1 MAFNTE
7 QLETLVYPFA
17 GNDPETDIML
27 FFTDNKNEP
36 RSINVRRCIE
46 TDEEF
51 TGNPFGYSGQELNDF
66 ITACPRVP
74 EQPIQFEFQTV
85 TDENAVEFESS
96 FKNSD
101 GLIFAYQNVYKN
113 GYVSSLSSFSKVAY
127 PPSIATLGNRTPEEV
142 SISNTMFLTIPK
154 QNNEVRSIRI
164 LYKEG
169 DGGVWKLIDQ
179 VGANEDLNNVNYTFI
194 GDEETAGV
202 YTFYKER
209 IYPVIPLSESSK
221 NFDKLPA
228 IAQSQAV
235 SGNRLM
241 YGNYQEGF
249 DQVPTSSNATVV
261 YKDRLQDL
269 KIFDIDCKSIIFRGK
284 MAAFTVD
291 TSGLPET
298 ISPGL
303 YQVNMKFKPTRNIH
317 VYTEAGSYL
326 GSQHRTVNEVTSFDD
341 EFTGPP
347 LALSVGTTFEF
358 IEGDRVKLTSGVFP
372 VTPTQPTSVKS
383 LRLFKE
389 GGIHGVGFA
398 TWNDVVNGPKN
409 VRLGSSPAAPL
420 ILGVKEI
427 PISFTFNVQD
437 SITNSDVSDIIDI
450 LISSTGPNI
459 YYAQTQSVNV
469 SNLLLSQFNVELINT
484 SSEGSGVIKPLV
496 ELDLGLSNEQE
507 FDQTSS
513 FAELVCVVDPF
524 DTGQNAGGCG
534 GFFIVNKA
542 DIKFRMMKV
551 PTINPSSQQTV
562 DNNVGFFNSYNWNES
577 VTQTGTKKGYYFEVE
592 SINADYDNS
601 FFSCFPKPAMGRGE
615 VGSDGER
622 VSFKP
627 DTPWRIFDNEG
638 ATESGSQRNIF
649 WPYVRGSKLSSFNGT
664 RAYVADSYSEGAFY
678 AMPDGMDSSIEDE
691 FGNNETREDAV
702 PYRIGSWLVLNSDG
716 VNSNLFDDW
725 YGARI
730 DFTACPQGT
739 SFSAMPSETVDNLN
753 IRSYGSSNI
762 MASFLARKYISFN
775 NGLGISSSEN
785 LSKTWRGYITSFNYN
800 YDQSNYLCVVDGDC
814 GPGGQMSTSNPFS
827 DSTLDINGDLENIV
841 TPAFNLGDVLTG
853 TVGGAVG
860 AYTDGQFG
868 SFPPEGIDE
877 SPTGSVPVHNRF
889 GSVWNTTLL
898 GLVTNMPYVDF
909 TSFYLSVSSAEDTA
923 SLSPVKEGAFD
934 ALSFNNITVDSN
946 FSTLADTEL
955 SFKTRASHDFGVVYY
970 DKRGRRSTV
979 NKLDSVYV
987 PGYSDQERPGEPKG
1001 ATSIRLKLNHKAPE
1015 WADSYKIFYSNRNES
1030 KRFIQYVAGDA
1041 FIEKNA
1047 DSGKN
1052 KIYVSL
1058 NYLQGNRMSYS
1069 SSYGARDRDT
1079 DEPTLY
1085 RYSKGDKLRVIS
1097 YYKNDTEREFLDP
1110 SYEFTI
1116 LGVET
1121 LNDLL
1126 EDHPLYSDG
1135 AISGINEDVEKLKRN
1150 GQFVVLTDN
1159 SNASGFTA
1167 LDIASNASNWAK
1179 RCVFEIVSPLKESND
1194 ETQPYFETNYGG
1206 KVVFSSSLSQEFGES
1221 IYIHEQPPL
1230 GHLIEEGD
1238 VFFRSVPLNT
1248 REYVNNEFVDL
1259 IAVDEE
1265 GNDNSQSR
1273 FLPYY
1278 LETESLTDLYRT
1290 VAKGYGKPN
1299 FIDKDAFRKR
1309 MEASVIF
1316 SDKTESSQ
1324 FRLRHT
1330 SFSDQEQNS
1339 FNLPEKHG
1347 DLNYIA
1353 GEDEYITTLQEN
1365 KAAIIPVD
1373 RSITSTSQGVESVNL
1388 SDKVLNSTKFYFG
1401 EGGPAGN
1408 PESVVEI
1415 DGYIYFADKHNKRI
1429 SRLDPGGQ
1437 TVENISNLGMEE
1449 YFRRQFNRLLNS
1461 SNTLDKSDL
1470 RIVGG
1475 FDPMENEFI
1484 VSFLRPEDI
1493 NTEVQEGLSINA
1505 PLSSSLADLEISSEE
1520 PFVNTTSFDHSGG
1533 KAWKTRYSFNSSSY
1547 SHVNNNLISF
1557 KNNQVWDHGKND
1569 NRNNFHGSNYMS
1581 MVKSVSVGGNGSM
1594 TKVYKSLGLESYYD
1608 WPAIIKTNTETAT
1621 IPTFTNYEGTRY
1633 ASMPR
1638 SKSLSTSN
1646 VKTVGVVESFTMV
1659 GYVEDLELNQ
1669 IINEIDIK
1677 FASPVSTSLVLGDG
1691 VSVTALFN
1699 NDVQL
1704 SVNQFLETITP
1715 VEKIDDYVVRYLLS
1729 GPGFPDVVLNNVLQN
1744 IVQAGATII
1753 HVGNSATHGDSLR
1766 DKYATVMLLNNS
1778 QEEAELYSVNLE
1790 VSGSKLDTSS

>member
-7 QLETLVYPFA
+7 QLQTLVYPFA

-51 TGNPFGYSGQELNDF
+51 TGNPFGYSGQELDDF

-74 EQPIQFEFQTV
+74 DQPIQFDFQTV
-85 TDENAVEFESS
+85 TDENAVELDSN

-142 SISNTMFLTIPK
+142 SVSNTMLLTIPK
-154 QNNEVRSIRI
+154 QNNEVGSIRI

-179 VGANEDLNNVNYTFI
+179 VGANEDLNNVNYTFL

-202 YTFYKER
+202 YRFYKER
-209 IYPVIPLSESSK
+209 IYPIIPLSESSK

-235 SGNRLM
+235 SGSRLM

-269 KIFDIDCKSIIFRGK
+269 KIFDIDCKSIIYRGK

-303 YQVNMKFKPTRNIH
+303 YEINIKFKPTRNIH
-317 VYTEAGSYL
+317 VYTERQSYL
-326 GSQHRTVNEVTSFDD
+326 GSQHRTVNEITSFDD
-341 EFTGPP
+341 EFTGSP
-347 LALSVGTTFEF
+347 LALGNVTSFGFVED
-358 IEGDRVKLTSGVFP
+358 ERLRLTGGHTYVSSESSD
-372 VTPTQPTSVKS
+372 SVKS
-383 LRLFKE
+383 LRLFGS
-389 GGIHGVGFA
+389 GGNNSVANA
-398 TWNDVVNGPKN
+398 TWGDVANGPSEIKI
-409 VRLGSSPAAPL
+409 GSSPAAPL

-427 PISFTFNVQD
+427 PISFTFNVQS

-450 LISSTGPNI
+450 LISSSDPNNVLN
-459 YYAQTQSVNV
+459 AQTQPVNV
-469 SNLLLSQFNVELINT
+469 SNLLLSQFNVDLINT

-496 ELDLGLSNEQE
+496 ELDLGLSNEQQ

-524 DTGQNAGGCG
+524 DTGQDAGGCG

-551 PTINPSSQQTV
+551 PTQNPSLSI
-562 DNNVGFFNSYNWNES
+562 GSFESYNWNES

-592 SINADYDNS
+592 SIDADYDDS

-638 ATESGSQRNIF
+638 AVEGGTQRNIF
-649 WPYVRGSKLSSFNGT
+649 WPYVRRSKLSTFNGT
-664 RAYVADSYSEGAFY
+664 RAFVADSYSEGTLY
-678 AMPDGMDSSIEDE
+678 AMPDGMDSSVEDE
-691 FGNNETREDAV
+691 FGNKETREDVV
-702 PYRIGSWLVLNSDG
+702 PYRIGSWLVLNSSG
-716 VNSNLFDDW
+716 VNSPAFNNW
-725 YGARI
+725 YGAEI

-739 SFSAMPSETVDNLN
+739 AFSAMPSETVDLLDVRGYGNFNDFTDGFSHFLG
-753 IRSYGSSNI
+753 RRHVSY
-762 MASFLARKYISFN
+762 
-775 NGLGISSSEN
+775 NGGTGFSTQES
-785 LSKTWRGYITSFNYN
+785 LSKTWRGYITTFNYN
-800 YDQSNYLCVVDGDC
+800 ASNNENLCVVDGDC
-814 GPGGQMSTSNPFS
+814 GPGGQMSASNPFS
-827 DSTLDINGDLENIV
+827 DSTLDINGDLENII

-853 TVGGAVG
+853 TIGNAVG
-860 AYTDGQFG
+860 ETNEEYEVL
-868 SFPPEGIDE
+868 PPQGIDE

-898 GLVTNMPYVDF
+898 GLVTNMPYIDF
-909 TSFYLSVSSAEDTA
+909 TSFYLSVSSTEDAA
-923 SLSPVKEGAFD
+923 SLSPVKEGALD
-934 ALSFNNITVDSN
+934 ALAFNNITVDSN
-946 FSTLADTEL
+946 FATLAETEL

-1001 ATSIRLKLNHKAPE
+1001 TTSIKLKLNHKAPE
-1015 WADSYKIFYSNRNES
+1015 WADSYKIFYSNRNEA

-1069 SSYGARDRDT
+1069 SSYGARDKDT

-1097 YYKNDTEREFLDP
+1097 YYKNDTEREFLPP
-1110 SYEFTI
+1110 SYEFTV

-1135 AISGINEDVEKLKRN
+1135 AISGVNEDVEKLKRN

-1179 RCVFEIVSPLKESND
+1179 RCVFEIVSPLKESTD
-1194 ETQPYFETNYGG
+1194 ETQPYFETSYGG
-1206 KVVFSSSLSQEFGES
+1206 KVVFDSSLSQEFGES
-1221 IYIHEQPPL
+1221 IYKHEQPVG

-1248 REYVNNEFVDL
+1248 REYASNEFVDL

-1299 FIDKDAFRKR
+1299 FIDNDAFRKR

-1316 SDKTESSQ
+1316 SDKTDSSR

-1330 SFSDQEQNS
+1330 SFSDQDQNS
-1339 FNLPEKHG
+1339 FDLPEKHG
-1347 DLNYIA
+1347 DINYIA

-1365 KAAIIPVD
+1365 KVAVIPVD
-1373 RSITSTSQGVESVNL
+1373 RAITSTAQGVETVNI
-1388 SDKVLNSTKFYFG
+1388 SDRVLNSAKFYFG

-1408 PESVVEI
+1408 PESVVEV

-1429 SRLDPGGQ
+1429 SRTSPGGQ
-1437 TVENISNLGMEE
+1437 TIENISSLGMEE
-1449 YFRRQFNRLLNS
+1449 YFRRQFNRLLDS
-1461 SNTLDKSDL
+1461 SSVLDKSDL
-1470 RIVGG
+1470 RISGG

-1484 VSFLRPEDI
+1484 VSFLRPSDI
-1493 NTEVQEGLSINA
+1493 NTEVQEGLSTNT
-1505 PLSSSLADLEISSEE
+1505 PLSSSLADLEMSREE
-1520 PFVNTTSFDHSGG
+1520 PFVNTIAFDHNGG
-1533 KAWKTRYSFNSSSY
+1533 KVWKTRYSFNSSSY

-1557 KNNQVWDHGKND
+1557 KGNQVWDHGKNLKR
-1569 NRNNFHGSNYMS
+1569 NRFHNSKYMS
-1581 MVKSVSVGGNGSM
+1581 MVKPVSVGGNGSM

-1608 WPAIIKTNTETAT
+1608 WPAIIKTHAETAT

-1646 VKTVGVVESFTMV
+1646 VKAVGVIENATMV
-1659 GYVEDLELNQ
+1659 GDAEGTEFVNQ
-1669 IINEIDIK
+1669 VDFK

-1691 VSVTALFN
+1691 VSVVPLFN
-1699 NDVQL
+1699 GDFDPGVLDVFE
-1704 SVNQFLETITP
+1704 VFTP
-1715 VEKIDDYVVRYLLS
+1715 VRKINDYVVRYSLTGVGIPAGLLS
-1729 GPGFPDVVLNNVLQN
+1729 NALQQN
-1744 IVQAGATII
+1744 IVELAPTII
-1753 HVGNSATHGDSLR
+1753 HVANSSVHGDSLR
-1766 DKYATVMLLNNS
+1766 DKYATIMLLNNS
-1778 QEEAELYSVNLE
+1778 EEEAELYSVNLE